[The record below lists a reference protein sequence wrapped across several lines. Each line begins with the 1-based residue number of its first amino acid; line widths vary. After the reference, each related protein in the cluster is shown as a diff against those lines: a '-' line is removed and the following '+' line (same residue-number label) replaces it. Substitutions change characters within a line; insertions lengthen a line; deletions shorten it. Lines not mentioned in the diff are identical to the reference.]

1 MNIIVQVMLFVAA
14 FVLGVVFIPALA
26 YSGYKFKLPTKKM
39 LGGLCFTL
47 GNITN
52 GGSALFQSGNKYT
65 VMPMEQRGGVWHI
78 YDKYQGDWFSIVG
91 DHTNVIGNRPFGILY
106 DKLNSEPFINFEVK
120 SIDLGI
126 TETKGSHILTK
137 PRGGIQGFIPAHY
150 MGDKAKDK
158 TIIALDR
165 LLDRLHAA
173 GGTNQLGQ
181 AFNKAIQKYSVKSF
195 DQGYM
200 TILCVCCLL
209 LGCVAGYMVM
219 GG

>member
-1 MNIIVQVMLFVAA
+1 MNPIVQVIVFVAA
-14 FVLGVVFIPALA
+14 LVLGVVAIPLLA
-26 YSGYKFKLPTKKM
+26 YSGHKFKLPMKKM

-47 GNITN
+47 GNLTN
-52 GGSALFQSGNKYT
+52 NGSALFQSGNQYT
-65 VMPMEQRGGVWHI
+65 IMPMEKRGDVWHI
-78 YDKYQGDWFSIVG
+78 YDTAMGEWYSLTG
-91 DHTNVIGNRPFGILY
+91 DHTSVIGNRPFGILY
-106 DKLNSEPFINFEVK
+106 DKLNSEPFINLKVEAVG
-120 SIDLGI
+120 LGI
-126 TETKGSHILTK
+126 TETKGTHLLTK
-137 PRGGIQGFIPAHY
+137 PRGGIQGFIPASY

-181 AFNKAIQKYSVKSF
+181 AFNKAIQKHSVKSF

-200 TILCVCCLL
+200 TILCIACLFA
-209 LGCVAGYMVM
+209 GCVAGYMVM

>member
-1 MNIIVQVMLFVAA
+1 MNPVVQLMLFVAA
-14 FVLGVVFIPALA
+14 FVLGVVAIPLLA
-26 YSGYKFKLPTKKM
+26 YSGIKFKLPTRKM

-47 GNITN
+47 GNLTH
-52 GGSALFQSGNKYT
+52 GGSALYQEGNQYRI
-65 VMPMEQRGGVWHI
+65 MPLEKRGGVWHI
-78 YDKYQGDWFSIVG
+78 YDSERKEWFSLIG
-91 DHTNVIGNRPFGILY
+91 DHTSVIGNRPFGILY
-106 DKLNSEPFINFEVK
+106 DKVNAEPFINLKVK
-120 SIDLGI
+120 SVDLGI
-126 TETKGSHILTK
+126 TETKGSHLLTK
-137 PRGGIQGFIPAHY
+137 PRGGIPGFIPAHY
-150 MGDKAKDK
+150 MGDKAKEK

-181 AFNKAIQKYSVKSF
+181 AFNKAIQKHSVKNF